1 MRHLFLLIC
10 FIALFL
16 FVSCIPDEE
25 YECFPAARIYFNSTS
40 KIDSVH
46 FFLNNEQI
54 CFQEAIINNDRC
66 ENCEKLKGVPSK
78 SIYCQTSVDSVFF
91 SGLQYNKDAINNCL
105 VSDDFPILTIF
116 KCFIDE
122 GRLKKTL
129 DSSKL
134 SLHVFSENV
143 KKSIESKI
151 TIQSGLHYDII
162 AKEDT
167 AKWYSYTQ
175 ETLRY
180 YFNYYGPSEGWER
193 KDCFDGYCVVAHPRV
208 EKVACRDK

>member
-1 MRHLFLLIC
+1 MRHLFLLLC
-10 FIALFL
+10 FIVAFL

-78 SIYCQTSVDSVFF
+78 SIYCQTSVDSGFL
-91 SGLQYNKDAINNCL
+91 STLPYNKNAIYNCL
-105 VSDDFPILTIF
+105 VSDDFPIWTTFECSINEKLY
-116 KCFIDE
+116 
-122 GRLKKTL
+122 GKTL
-129 DSSKL
+129 DSSIL
-134 SLHVFSENV
+134 SLHLFSENV
-143 KKSIESKI
+143 IKSIESKI
-151 TIQSGLHYDII
+151 TIQSGAQYNVI
-162 AKEDT
+162 AEEDT

-180 YFNYYGPSEGWER
+180 YFNY
-193 KDCFDGYCVVAHPRV
+193 DCFDGYCVATLPMV

>member
-25 YECFPAARIYFNSTS
+25 SICFPENLIYFRTTS

-54 CFQEAIINNDRC
+54 CFQELIFNDGLC
-66 ENCEKLKGVPSK
+66 ENCGKLKG
-78 SIYCQTSVDSVFF
+78 IFIEYTICQTSVDSGFL
-91 SGLQYNKDAINNCL
+91 STLPYNQNAVDVCL

-151 TIQSGLHYDII
+151 TIQSGLHYNII

-193 KDCFDGYCVVAHPRV
+193 KDCFDGYCVATLPMV

>member
-25 YECFPAARIYFNSTS
+25 YECFPAARISFNSTS

-78 SIYCQTSVDSVFF
+78 SIYCQTSVDSGFL
-91 SGLQYNKDAINNCL
+91 STLPYNQNAVDVCL
-105 VSDDFPILTIF
+105 VSDDFPIWTTYECTINE
-116 KCFIDE
+116 KLY
-122 GRLKKTL
+122 GKTL
-129 DSSKL
+129 DSSIL
-134 SLHVFSENV
+134 SLHLFSENV
-143 KKSIESKI
+143 IKSIESKI
-151 TIQSGLHYDII
+151 TIQSGAQYNVI
-162 AKEDT
+162 AEEDT
-167 AKWYSYTQ
+167 AKWYSHTQ
-175 ETLRY
+175 ETLKY
-180 YFNYYGPSEGWER
+180 YFDYYGPPEGWER
-193 KDCFDGYCVVAHPRV
+193 KDCFDGYCVATLPMV

>member
-10 FIALFL
+10 FIALIL

-66 ENCEKLKGVPSK
+66 ENCEKRKGVPSK

-91 SGLQYNKDAINNCL
+91 KHFA
-105 VSDDFPILTIF
+105 V
-116 KCFIDE
+116 
-122 GRLKKTL
+122 
-129 DSSKL
+129 
-134 SLHVFSENV
+134 
-143 KKSIESKI
+143 
-151 TIQSGLHYDII
+151 
-162 AKEDT
+162 
-167 AKWYSYTQ
+167 
-175 ETLRY
+175 
-180 YFNYYGPSEGWER
+180 
-193 KDCFDGYCVVAHPRV
+193 
-208 EKVACRDK
+208 

>member
-10 FIALFL
+10 FIAAFL

-25 YECFPAARIYFNSTS
+25 SICFPLNRIYFRTTF
-40 KIDSVH
+40 KIDSVQ

-54 CFQEAIINNDRC
+54 CFQEVSIN
-66 ENCEKLKGVPSK
+66 KGFF
-78 SIYCQTSVDSVFF
+78 IEYTICQTSVDSGFL
-91 SGLQYNKDAINNCL
+91 STLPYNKDAIDNCL

-180 YFNYYGPSEGWER
+180 YFNY
-193 KDCFDGYCVVAHPRV
+193 DCFDGYCVVTLPMV

>member
-10 FIALFL
+10 FIAVFL

-25 YECFPAARIYFNSTS
+25 YECFPAARISFNSTS

-91 SGLQYNKDAINNCL
+91 
-105 VSDDFPILTIF
+105 
-116 KCFIDE
+116 
-122 GRLKKTL
+122 
-129 DSSKL
+129 
-134 SLHVFSENV
+134 
-143 KKSIESKI
+143 
-151 TIQSGLHYDII
+151 
-162 AKEDT
+162 
-167 AKWYSYTQ
+167 
-175 ETLRY
+175 
-180 YFNYYGPSEGWER
+180 
-193 KDCFDGYCVVAHPRV
+193 
-208 EKVACRDK
+208 